1 MKHTVSMAIRSLGTR
16 PSHTLLTITGIVLG
30 VAVILAISITNL
42 STMDSWCI
50 DNGMVAH
57 PERLQTAT

>member
-1 MKHTVSMAIRSLGTR
+1 MAIRSLGAR
-16 PSHTLLTITGIVLG
+16 PSRMLLTIMGIVLG

-42 STMDSWCI
+42 ITMDSWGI

-57 PERLQTAT
+57 PERLQKAL

>member
-1 MKHTVSMAIRSLGTR
+1 M
-16 PSHTLLTITGIVLG
+16 LLTIMGIVLG

-57 PERLQTAT
+57 PERFQTAL